1 MNYTVNASFARSDF
15 FDILD
20 KVYSAGASFLIK
32 KSGIPVAVISKPV
45 SSKKSI
51 MDFAGAWKDACTD
64 KMIND
69 IYTGR
74 SDKGKLKRKLPNV
87 FN

>member
-1 MNYTVNASFARSDF
+1 MDF

-51 MDFAGAWKDACTD
+51 MDFAGVWKDVDAD
-64 KMIND
+64 KMVEY
-69 IYTGR
+69 IYVER
-74 SDKGKLKRKLPNV
+74 SDKKKLKRKLPDVSN
-87 FN
+87 